1 MSEQQ
6 SPMDLAAEEL
16 LRIVTEK
23 EAAGLNWDQFV
34 KRLRRDVEEAQKKLD
49 VVLKF
54 QDVCTATKPRKVRA
68 DKGRKRKA
76 SDDTSGAS

>member
-1 MSEQQ
+1 MSDQ
-6 SPMDLAAEEL
+6 SPMDLAAEEQ

-34 KRLRRDVEEAQKKLD
+34 RGLRAEVEAAQHKLD
-49 VVLKF
+49 VALKV
-54 QDVCTATKPRKVRA
+54 QDVCSATRPRKVRA

-76 SDDTSGAS
+76 SDDTQRAS

>member
-1 MSEQQ
+1 MSDQ
-6 SPMDLAAEEL
+6 SPMDLAAAEL

-23 EAAGLNWDQFV
+23 EAANVTWDQFV
-34 KRLRRDVEEAQKKLD
+34 RGLRTEVEAAQHKLD
-49 VVLKF
+49 VALKV

>member
-1 MSEQQ
+1 MSDQ
-6 SPMDLAAEEL
+6 SPMDLAAAEL

-23 EAAGLNWDQFV
+23 EAANVTWDQFV
-34 KRLRRDVEEAQKKLD
+34 RGLKLEVEAAQHKLD
-49 VVLKF
+49 VALKV

-68 DKGRKRKA
+68 DKGRKRKT